1 MARDHWAEFRPRMV
15 AHLKK
20 EGVYL
25 AALLNAQEQAS
36 AMIAEQVSRLGNDLE
51 SAREMA
57 LAQFVLLRSE
67 KEQPVLDAD
76 SMPYSQPEPPSAP
89 TMWVPDLRL
98 SRAAALAVPL
108 DQDYHEAIRDKL
120 VGLLERA
127 GKRQA
132 RAAVQAYLERE
143 ERDILAAD
151 YPDGWAEEILAT
163 GSVGTLVMSG
173 DPECVEPADAELAKE
188 ALEKAKEIDLEA
200 FLEMA
205 PSDRGLD

>member
-1 MARDHWAEFRPRMV
+1 MENEVKGLTRFGLMARDHWAEFRPRMV

-132 RAAVQAYLERE
+132 RAA
-143 ERDILAAD
+143 
-151 YPDGWAEEILAT
+151 
-163 GSVGTLVMSG
+163 MSL
-173 DPECVEPADAELAKE
+173 PTPFMLAKMHSSQVE
-188 ALEKAKEIDLEA
+188 GPNSPALAVAETAAQHIASASLFIA
-200 FLEMA
+200 LSTVTA
-205 PSDRGLD
+205 Q